1 MFGIGIWEILY
12 VVAFLVVWAGIQ
24 GWLRPP
30 EKQYLFPLV
39 VGQDGLS
46 DEHLACGELLLELG
60 QYLRGGSAAFGWGHW
75 VVVN

>member
-30 EKQYLFPLV
+30 EKQQRCSATHYANSTKRTKFYR
-39 VGQDGLS
+39 DLS
-46 DEHLACGELLLELG
+46 RNFKLSATLLRWRA
-60 QYLRGGSAAFGWGHW
+60 Q
-75 VVVN
+75 

>member
-30 EKQYLFPLV
+30 EKQ
-39 VGQDGLS
+39 
-46 DEHLACGELLLELG
+46 
-60 QYLRGGSAAFGWGHW
+60 
-75 VVVN
+75 